1 MPRLL
6 NGLTDSFA
14 FEKLTVSSTV
24 KTLTASVY
32 HQKSSTNAPNKIAR
46 FATISVETDSIRYR
60 LDGTDPD
67 STTGHLLQVGDV
79 LELDSANDVAKFK
92 AIRVSGDAT
101 IQVSYA

>member
-32 HQKSSTNAPNKIAR
+32 HQKSSTNAPNKIALGCPDMDAER
-46 FATISVETDSIRYR
+46 VMTAAGFDEAMTTSVVTPLRI
-60 LDGTDPD
+60 
-67 STTGHLLQVGDV
+67 
-79 LELDSANDVAKFK
+79 KFSQREPM
-92 AIRVSGDAT
+92 ASL
-101 IQVSYA
+101 